1 MKRYVKGFTENTF
14 ATLIQNINS
23 WINKNNAVIY
33 DVSYTVIGSE
43 PFALYSA
50 IITYGGEQ

>member
-23 WINKNNAVIY
+23 WINKNNAVIH

-50 IITYGGEQ
+50 IIIYGDE